1 MTLLGRRDSLSTVP
15 FRIGP
20 MKKIGRSLRRI
31 EKCEWMYTEPYRKPK
46 MKIPD

>member
-1 MTLLGRRDSLSTVP
+1 MTLLGLRDSLSTVR
-15 FRIGP
+15 FRIGAI
-20 MKKIGRSLRRI
+20 KKIGRSLRRA